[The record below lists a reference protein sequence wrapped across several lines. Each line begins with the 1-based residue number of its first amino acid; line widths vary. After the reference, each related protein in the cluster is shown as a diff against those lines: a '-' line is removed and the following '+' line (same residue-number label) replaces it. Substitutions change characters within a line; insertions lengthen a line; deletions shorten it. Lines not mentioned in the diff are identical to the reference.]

1 MTGTTPGQSSGRGKR
16 QKGPTR
22 WTQLRDGEEVR
33 WARVLAAQA
42 RIATDYYDR
51 EDVKAILVDAV
62 LEELSRH

>member
-1 MTGTTPGQSSGRGKR
+1 MTGTTPGSGARR
-16 QKGPTR
+16 RSRHAGPTE
-22 WTQLRDGEEVR
+22 WTRLRDSEDIR
-33 WARVLAAQA
+33 WSRVLAAQA